1 MNFRFIFLV
10 ATRYFLAPK
19 SNRLISIISTF
30 SLLGVT
36 IGVAALIVVMSVM
49 NGFHIELTSNIRG
62 LNSDIMVNVTSNEVE
77 ADSYQSLLGEISKKP
92 YVTSAS
98 PIITGQALATTN
110 YRSYGVII
118 KAMPPEDLKYKDKI
132 KTELTQGDLQSFK
145 DGNNVLIGVG
155 LARNLSIGL
164 GDTIRLMNANV
175 VTTMF
180 GSMPRYKDFVVG
192 GIFSSGIYDYDN
204 ISVIMNLEM
213 GQKFFSM
220 EGYINLIEIYTRDFR
235 KANEYSQDLRKTL
248 IHTDDVNSWQNNNSQ
263 FLSALA
269 VERTA
274 MFLILSLIIIVAAFN
289 IISSLFMFV
298 KDKTRDIAIL
308 RTIGAS
314 RGQILFIF
322 IMNGSIIGIIGSLCG
337 ASLGLLIASNLN
349 NIKIF
354 LETYLN
360 IKLFEPAIYFLY
372 HLPSD
377 VQNEDVIFVCTM
389 SLTLSVLATIYPA
402 YKAANLNPVEA
413 IRYE

>member
-1 MNFRFIFLV
+1 
-10 ATRYFLAPK
+10 
-19 SNRLISIISTF
+19 
-30 SLLGVT
+30 
-36 IGVAALIVVMSVM
+36 
-49 NGFHIELTSNIRG
+49 
-62 LNSDIMVNVTSNEVE
+62 MVNVTSNEVE